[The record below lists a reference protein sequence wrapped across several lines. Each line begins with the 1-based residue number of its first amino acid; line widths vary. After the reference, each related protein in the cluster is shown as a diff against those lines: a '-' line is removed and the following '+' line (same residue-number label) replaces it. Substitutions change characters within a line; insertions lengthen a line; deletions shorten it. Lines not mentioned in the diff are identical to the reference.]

1 MQDEKIDVGDTDEQ
15 ATEID
20 LDAPAP
26 EQSLEEEIKVELPQ
40 EFRTLTSKDRPL
52 ISNPAFKLK
61 LSLLITFILA
71 VAIIHHNL
79 VSL

>member
-26 EQSLEEEIKVELPQ
+26 EQSLEEEKIEVE
-40 EFRTLTSKDRPL
+40 E
-52 ISNPAFKLK
+52 ISE
-61 LSLLITFILA
+61 A
-71 VAIIHHNL
+71 V
-79 VSL
+79 